1 MTEFHYRLSDR
12 CYNAPMQNMLASR
25 LSEPEEP
32 APFLGV
38 ERSLGGKFWRQRA
51 SDERMALAI
60 SQRLQIPEPVGRL
73 LASRGQTIDTAESFL
88 TPKLRDLLPDPA
100 QFRDMEAAT
109 ERLAAAVRGGEQIAI
124 FGDYDVDGATSAALL
139 SRFLAA
145 AGAEP
150 VRLYVPDRG
159 AEGYGPNAPAL
170 LKLKSEGANL
180 VVTVD
185 CGVTAF
191 APLQAAKAAGL
202 DVIVVDHH
210 VAEPLLPVAVAVVNP
225 NRLDEAPGHGQMA
238 AIGVAFLLVVALN
251 RKLRET
257 GWYGNGRSEPDL
269 LQWLDIVALGTVCD
283 VVPLTGINRA
293 LVAQGLK
300 VLGQRRSA
308 GLRALAEVAGI
319 NERVGAYHLGFLL
332 GPRINAGGR
341 VGRSDLGA
349 RLLSTDDPNE
359 AMTLARELDALNTE
373 RREIEAGVLEEA
385 IALADAQAAQR
396 PHLIFVAAEGW
407 HAGVIGIVAG
417 RLKERYERPV
427 CVVALENGIG
437 KGSGRSSGGF
447 HLGNAIIA
455 ARESG
460 IVAKGGGH
468 AMAAGFEVAADRIE
482 DLRAFIDGRIGHHFN
497 GAPPRAVLDL
507 DGALQ
512 PRGASPD
519 FAAMLERLA
528 PFGAGNAEPRFAL
541 SNVRIAFADLVGD
554 KHVRCQI
561 EGSDGARIK
570 GIAFRCAE
578 SDVGK
583 ALLAGRNG
591 PPLHVAG
598 HLRLDSWQGQERV
611 QMTIE
616 DAAKAG

>member
-1 MTEFHYRLSDR
+1 
-12 CYNAPMQNMLASR
+12 MQNLAASR

-32 APFLGV
+32 SAFLGV
-38 ERSLGGKFWRQRA
+38 ERSVTGKFWRQRA
-51 SDERMALAI
+51 SDERMGLAI
-60 SQRLQIPEPVGRL
+60 AQRLQLPEPIGRL
-73 LASRGQTIDTAESFL
+73 LASRGQTLDTAEGFL
-88 TPKLRDLLPDPA
+88 APRLRDLLPDPSR
-100 QFRDMEAAT
+100 FRDMDAAVD
-109 ERLAAAVRGGEQIAI
+109 RLAAAISAGEKIAI

-139 SRFLAA
+139 TRFLRAV
-145 AGAEP
+145 GAQP
-150 VRLYVPDRG
+150 ARLYVPDRG

-170 LKLKSEGANL
+170 LKLKGEGIGV

-191 APLQAAKAAGL
+191 APLQAAKEAGL
-202 DVIVVDHH
+202 DVVVIDHH
-210 VAEPLLPVAVAVVNP
+210 VAEPHLPAAVAVVNP
-225 NRLDEAPGHGQMA
+225 NRLDESAGHGQMA
-238 AIGVAFLLVVALN
+238 AVGVAFLLTVALN
-251 RKLRET
+251 RRLRER
-257 GWYGNGRSEPDL
+257 GWYSPARPEPDL
-269 LQWLDIVALGTVCD
+269 MQWLDVVALGTVCD

-300 VLGQRRSA
+300 ILAQRRNA
-308 GLRALAEVAGI
+308 GLRALSEVAGI
-319 NERVGAYHLGFLL
+319 DERAGAYHLGFLL

-349 RLLSTDDPNE
+349 RLLSTDDPGE
-359 AMTLARELDALNTE
+359 AMSLARELEAFNAE
-373 RREIEAGVLEEA
+373 RREIEARVLEEA
-385 IALADAQAAQR
+385 TRLADAQATQR

-417 RLKERYERPV
+417 RLKDRYERPA
-427 CVVALENGIG
+427 CVVAVENGIG

-447 HLGNAIIA
+447 HLGNAVIA

-468 AMAAGFEVAADRIE
+468 AMAAGFEVAAERIDE
-482 DLRAFIDGRIGHHFN
+482 LREFIDRRIDHHFN
-497 GAPPRAVLDL
+497 GVPPRAVLDL

-512 PRGASPD
+512 PRAAAPS

-541 SNVRIAFADLVGD
+541 SNVRVAFADLVGE

-570 GIAFRCAE
+570 GIAFRAAE
-578 SDVGK
+578 GPLGK

-591 PPLHVAG
+591 PPLHIAG
-598 HLRLDSWQGQERV
+598 HLRLDTWQGQERV

-616 DAAKAG
+616 DAAVAG

>member
-1 MTEFHYRLSDR
+1 MNLA
-12 CYNAPMQNMLASR
+12 APTR
-25 LSEPEEP
+25 LSETADP

-38 ERSLGGKFWRQRA
+38 ARSATGKFWRQRA

-73 LASRGQTIDTAESFL
+73 LASRGQTLDTAESFL
-88 TPKLRDLLPDPA
+88 TPRLRDLLPDPSN
-100 QFRDMEAAT
+100 FRDMDT
-109 ERLAAAVRGGEQIAI
+109 AAARVVAAIERAEKIAI

-139 SRFLAA
+139 SRFLRA

-159 AEGYGPNAPAL
+159 IEGYGPNAPAL
-170 LKLKSEGANL
+170 LQLKSEGAGL
-180 VVTVD
+180 VITVD

-191 APLQAAKAAGL
+191 APLQAAKDAGL
-202 DVIVVDHH
+202 DVVVVDHH
-210 VAEPLLPVAVAVVNP
+210 VAEPHLPQAAAVVNP
-225 NRLDEAPGHGQMA
+225 NRLDETAGHGQMA
-238 AIGVAFLLVVALN
+238 AIGVAFLLAVAVN
-251 RKLRET
+251 RRLRAK
-257 GWYGNGRSEPDL
+257 GWYTATRPEPDMM
-269 LQWLDIVALGTVCD
+269 QWLDLVALGTVCD
-283 VVPLTGINRA
+283 VVPLTGVNRA

-300 VLGQRRSA
+300 VLAQRRNP
-308 GLRALAEVAGI
+308 GLRALAEIAGI
-319 NERVGAYHLGFLL
+319 NERSGAYHLGFLL

-349 RLLSTDDPNE
+349 RLLSTDDPSE
-359 AMTLARELDALNTE
+359 AQQLARELDALNGE
-373 RREIEAGVLEEA
+373 RREIEARVLEDA
-385 IALADAQAAQR
+385 IKRADAEAAKR

-417 RLKERYERPV
+417 RLRERYERPV
-427 CVVALENGIG
+427 CVVAVENGIG

-460 IVAKGGGH
+460 IIAKGGGH
-468 AMAAGFEVAADRIE
+468 AMAAGFEAPADRLD
-482 DLRAFIDGRIGHHFN
+482 DLRDFIDARVGRHFD

-512 PRGASPD
+512 PRAASPD
-519 FAAMLERLA
+519 FAAMLDRLA
-528 PFGAGNAEPRFAL
+528 PFGSGNAEPRFAL
-541 SNVRIAFADLVGD
+541 SGVRVAFADLVGE
-554 KHVRCQI
+554 KHVRCQV

-570 GIAFRCAE
+570 AIAFRAAE
-578 SDVGK
+578 TELGR
-583 ALLAGRNG
+583 LLLGGRNA
-591 PPLHVAG
+591 PPLHIAG

-616 DAAKAG
+616 DAATVE